1 MSFISRIMRFLLWV
15 LVLCWGVALL
25 RRAVAW
31 LLRGVAN
38 PREEQRTG
46 QVSSSTAEPDKIGS
60 RKLVRDP
67 VCGVHISE
75 DRAIALPERSGV
87 VHFCSTECR
96 DQYLGSEKKFT
107 ARV

>member
-38 PREEQRTG
+38 PGEKQRTE
-46 QVSSSTAEPDKIGS
+46 QVGSPAEPDKIDS

-67 VCGVHISE
+67 VCGVHIAE
-75 DRAIALPERSGV
+75 DRAIALPEANGI
-87 VHFCSTECR
+87 VHFCSRECL
-96 DQYLGSEKKFT
+96 DKYVGSEKKIA
-107 ARV
+107 ARG